1 MPNPIYSQTLRPRWI
16 SGETQKPDS
25 RAPVLEKT
33 FTLEKVPAHAELVL
47 AVAGWH
53 EVRVNGARC
62 GEDVLSPVTCQPDK
76 RLSTVRHDV
85 TSLLH
90 EGENTVEVL
99 LGNGW
104 FNCFTQEVWGF
115 CNASWI
121 KSPMIRGELVA
132 DGESL
137 FVTDASW
144 RVFDS
149 PITFNAL
156 RGGEY
161 YDARLE
167 GSRPNERPAT
177 VEKYTPAVK
186 VSPEDAVPCR
196 IFEPIPFKRI
206 LPAPDGAAIYDFGSN
221 RAGWCELEVVGEA
234 GARVI
239 LDYDELLGPD
249 GNLLG
254 HIRKHVP
261 DEQHPA
267 QHDEY
272 TLAGRP
278 DGEKWHPRFTYHGFR
293 YVRVSIEGK
302 AEVKGLTSLF
312 VHSAFADAGRIE
324 TSDAAFARLQDA
336 TRRSY
341 LSNFVG
347 IPTDC
352 PHREKNGWTG
362 DTQLA
367 METGL
372 WNFDARAGYLHY
384 LRIMLDAQRTDGA
397 VPCILPCSEKFG
409 FYWGSGPAWDAIL
422 FEVPWQIYR
431 FYGDDSVAREAYP
444 AMKRYVE
451 FIDTKADDDGL
462 IEYGLGDWCPP
473 KGTPVAPVRMTDS
486 AYVWMFNRRLAFW
499 ADRFGEP
506 CVARGLRARADELRA
521 AFNRAFNR
529 AFHADDGLYGDGG
542 LTTLACPLFFE
553 GLCADGMEETVF
565 NRLLKAVRD
574 GNHTARFGILGAKWV
589 PRVLASRGFVD
600 DAWKIFTQTEE
611 PGYQRWF
618 VDGEDTLWE
627 TWSGSSSH
635 NHIMFGDLS
644 AWAFEYVAG
653 IGIAAPGFDKVTL
666 NPHLPEGVDSFT
678 ASHLTPH
685 GAIRVSLRRE
695 NGRVTVET
703 DIPPDVMTVD

>member
-1 MPNPIYSQTLRPRWI
+1 MNCGIMSPTARPRWI
-16 SGETQKPDS
+16 SGQTQKPES
-25 RAPVLEKT
+25 PAPVLEKT
-33 FTLEKVPAHAELVL
+33 FTLEKVPTHAELVI

-53 EVRVNGARC
+53 EVRVNGVRC

-76 RLSTVRHDV
+76 RLSSVRHDV
-85 TSLLH
+85 TALLH
-90 EGENTVEVL
+90 EGANTIEVL

-121 KSPMIRGELVA
+121 KAPMIRGELVA

-156 RGGEY
+156 RGGES

-167 GSRPNERPAT
+167 GLRPNERSAT

-186 VSPEDAVPCR
+186 VSSEDAVPCR
-196 IFEPIPFKRI
+196 IFEPIPFKCV
-206 LPAPDGAAIYDFGSN
+206 LTAPDSAKIYDFGSN

-234 GARVI
+234 GARVT
-239 LDYDELLGPD
+239 LDYDESLAQD

-254 HIRKHVP
+254 HIHSLVRDNRP
-261 DEQHPA
+261 L

-272 TLAGRP
+272 ILAGRP
-278 DGEKWHPRFTYHGFR
+278 DGEKWQPRFVYHGFR

-302 AEVKGLTSLF
+302 AEVRGLTSLF
-312 VHSAFADAGRIE
+312 VHSAFEEAGRIE

-372 WNFDARAGYLHY
+372 WNFDGRASYRHY
-384 LRIMLDAQRTDGA
+384 LRIMLDAQRPDGA

-431 FYGDDSVAREAYP
+431 FYGDDSVAREAYS

-462 IEYGLGDWCPP
+462 IDYGLGDWCPP
-473 KGTPVAPVRMTDS
+473 QGTPVAPTRMTDS
-486 AYVWMFNRRLAFW
+486 AFVWMFNRRLAFW

-506 CVARGLRARADELRA
+506 CVARGLHARADELRA
-521 AFNRAFNR
+521 AFNRAF
-529 AFHADDGLYGDGG
+529 HAGDGLYGDGG
-542 LTTLACPLFFE
+542 LTSLACPLFFD
-553 GLCADGMEETVF
+553 GLCADGVEEAVF

-589 PRVLASRGFVD
+589 PRVLARHGFVD
-600 DAWKIFTQTEE
+600 DAWKIFTQPEE
-611 PGYQRWF
+611 PGYQHWF
-618 VDGEDTLWE
+618 AGGEDTLWE
-627 TWSGSSSH
+627 TWSGNVSH

-644 AWAFEYVAG
+644 AWAFEYIAG
-653 IGIAAPGFDKVTL
+653 IGIAAPGFDKVTIR
-666 NPHLPEGVDSFT
+666 PYLPEGVDSFT
-678 ASHLTPH
+678 ASHRTPH
-685 GAIRVSLRRE
+685 GEIRVLLRRE
-695 NGRVTVET
+695 NGRVIVESHL
-703 DIPPDVMTVD
+703 PEGVGVEHRGCRR